1 MYTCIFIINISILYI
16 FNSYYIY
23 IIYILYIH
31 TFFDWQIQSTRILP
45 SLGIPPPQESMAA
58 VDLDQEAEGAV

>member
-1 MYTCIFIINISILYI
+1 MYNVHMYIYYKYI

-23 IIYILYIH
+23 IYIYIYIYY